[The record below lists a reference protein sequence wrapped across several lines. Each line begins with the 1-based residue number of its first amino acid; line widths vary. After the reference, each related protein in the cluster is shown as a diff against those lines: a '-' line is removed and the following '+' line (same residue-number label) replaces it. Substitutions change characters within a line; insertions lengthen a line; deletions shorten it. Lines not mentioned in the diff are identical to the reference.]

1 MADLSVIK
9 VKVNHSWQMSQ
20 VKNILPYKTNT
31 CKFCKIWH
39 GREGD
44 LWNVDIDWAI
54 PRNCPHPK
62 TEFPLFFHSKR
73 LLQIYKWPQTK
84 SSVWAVTGL
93 IEAEHFA
100 LYFHTSVFSPPVQ
113 DMSSAP
119 SHVKTL
125 SCFFDVGE
133 GSSRYPSSCVVKLSS
148 LALDEKMGLI

>member
-20 VKNILPYKTNT
+20 AKKILPYKTNT

-39 GREGD
+39 GREVD

-62 TEFPLFFHSKR
+62 TEFPLFFSFKAFAANLYMTPNKILSLSCDR
-73 LLQIYKWPQTK
+73 T
-84 SSVWAVTGL
+84 VTGL

-100 LYFHTSVFSPPVQ
+100 LYFHTFVFSPPVQ
-113 DMSSAP
+113 DISPAP

-125 SCFFDVGE
+125 SCFFWC
-133 GSSRYPSSCVVKLSS
+133 RRRLFTLSFILCS
-148 LALDEKMGLI
+148 QTF